1 MGQHLFVRLLLVKHL
16 VLVRPLSDNN
26 SFNKLL
32 FKDNRLLLPDLLNRL
47 LTSILSLTQ
56 LTHPTWIFRA
66 TPMQLS
72 SVAVLLLSLREHSPR
87 ELRFR
92 ELSLKELSLR
102 ELSPRLPIMATL
114 FQTVLTVLVST
125 PSLTLLTLLMH
136 NSLLNLSSLLHLLSD
151 NLHLLS

>member
-32 FKDNRLLLPDLLNRL
+32 FKDNSLLLPDLLNSL

-56 LTHPTWIFRA
+56 LTHPTWISSA
-66 TPMQLS
+66 IPTQLS
-72 SVAVLLLSLREHSPR
+72 SVAVLPLSLREHSLR
-87 ELRFR
+87 ELR
-92 ELSLKELSLR
+92 S
-102 ELSPRLPIMATL
+102 RLPIMATL

-125 PSLTLLTLLMH
+125 PSLTLLTLLM
-136 NSLLNLSSLLHLLSD
+136 
-151 NLHLLS
+151 

>member
-92 ELSLKELSLR
+92 ELSLKELS
-102 ELSPRLPIMATL
+102 PRLPIMATL

-125 PSLTLLTLLMH
+125 PSLTLLTL
-136 NSLLNLSSLLHLLSD
+136 
-151 NLHLLS
+151 

>member
-32 FKDNRLLLPDLLNRL
+32 FKDNSLLLPDLLNSL

-56 LTHPTWIFRA
+56 LTHPTWISSA
-66 TPMQLS
+66 IPTQLS
-72 SVAVLLLSLREHSPR
+72 SVAVLPLSLREHSLR

-92 ELSLKELSLR
+92 ELSLKESSLRELNLR

-125 PSLTLLTLLMH
+125 PS
-136 NSLLNLSSLLHLLSD
+136 
-151 NLHLLS
+151 

>member
-56 LTHPTWIFRA
+56 LTHPTWIFSA

-72 SVAVLLLSLREHSPR
+72 SVAVLLLSLREH
-87 ELRFR
+87 
-92 ELSLKELSLR
+92 
-102 ELSPRLPIMATL
+102 SPRLPIMATL

-136 NSLLNLSSLLHLLSD
+136 NSLLNLSNLLHLLSD
-151 NLHLLS
+151 NLHLLSFPNNKPSNNPSNPS